1 MKRFHKMLLSI
12 AIGGTLLI
20 SAQAAE
26 PQDVL
31 QTVLP
36 AVQQEWQSTG
46 TVSTTYFSGGR
57 LLDAAKFA
65 YAGKALLYSH
75 PFDGGYLRCI
85 HLQMRRI

>member
-1 MKRFHKMLLSI
+1 MKRFHKALLT
-12 AIGGTLLI
+12 AAACAALLI

-46 TVSTTYFSGGR
+46 TVSTTYFSG
-57 LLDAAKFA
+57 D
-65 YAGKALLYSH
+65 
-75 PFDGGYLRCI
+75 DYL
-85 HLQMRRI
+85 M